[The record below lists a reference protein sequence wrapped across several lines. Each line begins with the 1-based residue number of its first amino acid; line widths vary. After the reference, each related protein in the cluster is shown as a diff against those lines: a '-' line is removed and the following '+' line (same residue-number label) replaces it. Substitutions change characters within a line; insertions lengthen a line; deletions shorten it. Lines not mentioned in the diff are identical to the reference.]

1 MTVSGDRPTRRQ
13 RHQASPLPFPV
24 VVPFVESMGIELHGY
39 SEGHAEL
46 RVDLDEAHLNAWEVA
61 HGGVLMAM
69 MDVGMAMAARSA
81 TGHGGG
87 VATIEMKT
95 SFMRPAQHQLR
106 AVAKLLHKT
115 ATLAFC
121 EASVF
126 DDEGKLC
133 ATATGTFKY
142 LRGLV
147 KRPAATPANQLLTTP
162 QEGSTP

>member
-1 MTVSGDRPTRRQ
+1 MTVSSEKPTRRQ
-13 RHQASPLPFPV
+13 RHKASPLPFPV
-24 VVPFVESMGIELHGY
+24 VVPFVESLGIELHGY
-39 SEGHAEL
+39 SEGHTEL

-61 HGGVLMAM
+61 HGGVLMTL
-69 MDVGMAMAARSA
+69 MDVAMAMAARSA

-133 ATATGTFKY
+133 ATASGTFKY

-147 KRPAATPANQLLTTP
+147 KRPATTIDHP
-162 QEGSTP
+162 PKDSTP